1 MQLVIN
7 TPGAYLHR
15 RDAMF
20 AVKANE
26 QHRDFSVYKVS
37 SILIST
43 AASISTD
50 AIKLAIEHNIDV
62 IFLDKYGEPYGRL
75 WHSKPCSTT
84 LIRRRQLEIAE
95 IESGLDLV
103 VSWIKQKIQ
112 NQVDLLLELRDK
124 RTRHSSEITQTI
136 YKLRGFIEKLSSL
149 TGNIED
155 KRNQIMGLEGNSS
168 RAYFAIISQL
178 MPTEY
183 QFNGRSRNPAKD
195 EFNSLL
201 NYAYGVLYG
210 MVERSCLLAG
220 LDPYIG
226 LLHTDNYNKKSL
238 VFDLIEKYRTWAD
251 EIVISLFAEGK
262 VEASLFRKL
271 ENGFL
276 LDKPG
281 KALLIEAL
289 NNYFDKTLRYR
300 NRNIKR
306 RDIIQF
312 DCHLIANQLIDKK
325 DEDVLEK
332 EII

>member
-15 RDAMF
+15 KDAMF
-20 AVKANE
+20 AIKANE
-26 QHRDFSVYKVS
+26 QEKTFSVYKVS

-62 IFLDKYGEPYGRL
+62 VFLDKYGSPYGRL
-75 WHSKPCSTT
+75 WHSRPCSTT

-95 IESGLDLV
+95 QESGLDLV
-103 VSWIKQKIQ
+103 LGWIKQKIQ
-112 NQVDLLLELRDK
+112 NKITLLLELRDK
-124 RTRHSSEITQTI
+124 RTRQSAEITQTI
-136 YKLRGFIEKLSSL
+136 YKLREFIEKLSSL
-149 TGNIED
+149 TGSIED

-168 RAYFAIISQL
+168 RIYFAMISQL
-178 MPTEY
+178 MPSQY
-183 QFNGRSRNPAKD
+183 QFAGRSRNPAKD
-195 EFNSLL
+195 EFNSML
-201 NYAYGVLYG
+201 NYAYGILYG

-238 VFDLIEKYRTWAD
+238 VFDLIENYRAWAD
-251 EIVISLFAEGK
+251 EIVISIFAEGK
-262 VEASLFRKL
+262 IDDSLFRKL
-271 ENGFL
+271 ENGL
-276 LDKPG
+276 LLEKPG
-281 KALLIEAL
+281 KALLIEAF

-312 DCHLIANQLIDKK
+312 DCHLLANLLIDKQ
-325 DEDVLEK
+325 DEEILDK
-332 EII
+332 ETI